1 MIPGLTPGWQM
12 RQCGLRVCTGLGLMC
27 PGIYSLWDALREI
40 CTYSWSLEML
50 VLGDM
55 EYFRRGSRLGAHSSA
70 LRSQESGLRWM
81 ERLRCWRS
89 LKGEGETS

>member
-1 MIPGLTPGWQM
+1 
-12 RQCGLRVCTGLGLMC
+12 
-27 PGIYSLWDALREI
+27 
-40 CTYSWSLEML
+40 ML

-89 LKGEGETS
+89 LKGEGEKS